1 VAPGPWLA
9 GAGEVAEAEG
19 LVEGLAGAVA
29 DPDPDGADVLGA
41 DVLGG
46 VAGVG
51 ASWVQA
57 AMTTRS
63 LTGSALP
70 PTPLRSTK

>member
-1 VAPGPWLA
+1 VA
-9 GAGEVAEAEG
+9 GADESGEAEG
-19 LVEGLAGAVA
+19 VVEGLAGAVA
-29 DPDPDGADVLGA
+29 DPDPEDV

-46 VAGVG
+46 AAGVG

-57 AMTTRS
+57 AMITRS